1 MNSCSLSDDE
11 QATITNTP
19 MKLHAFKMEF
29 KALVLRVAEIAIV
42 GVLLSFFAT
51 SGAQSQAPSA
61 VVGDSSLR
69 AFIPQFEEGT
79 SRFINGDPT
88 LWKQNASQGDDA
100 TIVGG
105 WGAYEKGWKEVGLRY
120 DWAAA
125 RFRESGAKVKVE
137 YLSSG
142 VSGDLAYTVA
152 IERSEV
158 RLVDQDKPAP
168 MALRVTHIFR
178 KENGVWKLVHRH
190 ADPLIDKTAPATVL
204 QK

>member
-1 MNSCSLSDDE
+1 
-11 QATITNTP
+11 
-19 MKLHAFKMEF
+19 MKLQTIKMES
-29 KALVLRVAEIAIV
+29 KALMLRITGIAIV
-42 GVLLSFFAT
+42 SALLSIFAL
-51 SGAQSQAPSA
+51 SCALSQVPSA
-61 VVGDSSLR
+61 VAGDSSLQ
-69 AFIPQFEEGT
+69 AFFPQFEEGT
-79 SRFINGDPT
+79 HRFINGNPN

-100 TIVGG
+100 TIMGG
-105 WGAYEKGWKEVGLRY
+105 WGAYEKGWKEVGRRY
-120 DWAAA
+120 DWAAG

-190 ADPLIDKTAPATVL
+190 ADPLINKTAPATVL